1 MASEL
6 TNRWAPGCVCACW
19 GQGQAPPLA
28 AWRPSAWLHG
38 RRVLASAMWRALLL
52 LLPGL
57 SWCSEL
63 APDCQ
68 HWHQLRTSS
77 PCPLWNESRGPSHSS
92 WKGAAAQCLHT
103 PMRGEGVQGLNY
115 VPLGKGFCSEGQAG
129 QMCKFCASRGRQRGL
144 RAWLM
149 ALKSV
154 SEPLGIPVGS
164 QSGQSGTSLTFH

>member
-1 MASEL
+1 
-6 TNRWAPGCVCACW
+6 
-19 GQGQAPPLA
+19 
-28 AWRPSAWLHG
+28 
-38 RRVLASAMWRALLL
+38 MWRALLL

-103 PMRGEGVQGLNY
+103 PMKEKVFKALIMYRWA
-115 VPLGKGFCSEGQAG
+115 KGFVQKDKLDKCANSVLPEGDKG
-129 QMCKFCASRGRQRGL
+129 G
-144 RAWLM
+144 
-149 ALKSV
+149 
-154 SEPLGIPVGS
+154 
-164 QSGQSGTSLTFH
+164 

>member
-1 MASEL
+1 MGTWMCVCMQVARPSPAIGCLATQCMASRKASTGLCNVE
-6 TNRWAPGCVCACW
+6 G
-19 GQGQAPPLA
+19 LA
-28 AWRPSAWLHG
+28 APAA
-38 RRVLASAMWRALLL
+38 RVVLV
-52 LLPGL
+52 L
-57 SWCSEL
+57 S
-63 APDCQ
+63 PDCQ
-68 HWHQLRTSS
+68 YWHQLRTSS
-77 PCPLWNESRGPSHSS
+77 PCPPWNESRGPSHSS